1 MRLIYEIDP
10 NLTIKQLIY
19 ISITIFIS
27 LIIFFLPLKRFIW
40 LIPFYY
46 WFAIILLIS
55 VEFLGISKY
64 GAQRWI
70 EIPILKMSIQPS
82 EIIKSA
88 LILMLAYNI
97 SNDPPPVDGYRLKKF
112 IKHSFYILLPVI
124 LVRIQPDLG
133 TSILILIMGYG
144 VLFIAGI
151 NKKIIISIAAIAI
164 PLILIAYNNLQSYQL
179 NRIQQFLSD
188 TPQHQV
194 KQSMIAIGSGGLF
207 GKKQEEAT
215 QARFKFL
222 PVPESDFIAAYL
234 GERFG
239 FIGMLGVLLLY
250 TLLIFHL
257 FTISYAYKN
266 DKMIQ
271 VITISIGFLIFYHL
285 SINIAMITKLA
296 PIVGIPLPFFSYGG
310 SSFLTFGIMFAII
323 ENLLAFR
330 YEFKV

>member
-1 MRLIYEIDP
+1 
-10 NLTIKQLIY
+10 
-19 ISITIFIS
+19 
-27 LIIFFLPLKRFIW
+27 
-40 LIPFYY
+40 
-46 WFAIILLIS
+46 
-55 VEFLGISKY
+55 
-64 GAQRWI
+64 
-70 EIPILKMSIQPS
+70 
-82 EIIKSA
+82 
-88 LILMLAYNI
+88 
-97 SNDPPPVDGYRLKKF
+97 
-112 IKHSFYILLPVI
+112 
-124 LVRIQPDLG
+124 
-133 TSILILIMGYG
+133 
-144 VLFIAGI
+144 
-151 NKKIIISIAAIAI
+151 
-164 PLILIAYNNLQSYQL
+164 
-179 NRIQQFLSD
+179 
-188 TPQHQV
+188 
-194 KQSMIAIGSGGLF
+194 MIAIGSGGLF